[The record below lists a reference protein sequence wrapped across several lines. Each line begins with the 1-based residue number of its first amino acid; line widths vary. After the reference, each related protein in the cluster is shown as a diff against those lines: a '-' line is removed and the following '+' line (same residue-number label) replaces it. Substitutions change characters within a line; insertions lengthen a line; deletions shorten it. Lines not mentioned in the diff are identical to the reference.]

1 MARIELA
8 RIHPDFDFEATG
20 PNGHKVQM
28 QNGQHDFGTSPMQL
42 LLMAVGGCS
51 AIDMVSILKKQR
63 QAVQDIKIIVTGEK
77 DAQAVP
83 SLWQQIHL
91 EFHIYGP
98 VDKEKAERA
107 AALSMDT
114 YCSVGITLKKAGAT
128 IDWSLVMH
136 P

>member
-28 QNGQHDFGTSPMQL
+28 QNGKHDFGTSPMQL
-42 LLMAVGGCS
+42 LLMAAGGCS

-63 QAVQDIKIIVTGEK
+63 QDLQDIKVVVTGEK
-77 DAQAVP
+77 DPNAVP
-83 SLWQQIHL
+83 SLWQQIHI
-91 EFHIYGP
+91 EFHVYGP

-114 YCSVGITLKKAGAT
+114 YCSVGITLKKAGAQ
-128 IDWSLVMH
+128 IDWSVVMH